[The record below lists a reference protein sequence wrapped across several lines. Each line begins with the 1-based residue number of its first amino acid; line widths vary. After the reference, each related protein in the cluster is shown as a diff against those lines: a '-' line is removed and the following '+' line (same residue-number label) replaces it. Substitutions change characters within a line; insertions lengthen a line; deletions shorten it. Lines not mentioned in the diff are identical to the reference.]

1 MLRQLPGSRPDRSGL
16 IAVFIELR
24 IQRIP
29 TVFLPYTFDWQRT
42 FKAARPL
49 NEKTLHN
56 DIAGSQKAALA
67 YFEELA
73 EGNIF
78 DEDFISGADRT

>member
-29 TVFLPYTFDWQRT
+29 TVFLPYTSTGSELSKQRV
-42 FKAARPL
+42 L
-49 NEKTLHN
+49 
-56 DIAGSQKAALA
+56 
-67 YFEELA
+67 
-73 EGNIF
+73 
-78 DEDFISGADRT
+78 